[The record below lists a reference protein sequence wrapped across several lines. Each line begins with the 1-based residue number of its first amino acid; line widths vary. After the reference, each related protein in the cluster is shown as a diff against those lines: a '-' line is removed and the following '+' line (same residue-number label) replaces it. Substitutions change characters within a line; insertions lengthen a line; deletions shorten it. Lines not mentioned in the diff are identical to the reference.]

1 MKKVLRIKDNR
12 EFQAIIQTKQ
22 FVSSSCFSIYYVDK
36 KEKYAR
42 VGISAPTKIG
52 NAVVRNKV
60 KRQVRMMIQE
70 ISPFK
75 EDFDSIIIV
84 KKNYLNNSFQE
95 NYEELN
101 SNYKKVIM
109 KRKRKHEGVS
119 NESI

>member
-12 EFQAIIQTKQ
+12 EFQAIIQTRQ
-22 FVSSSCFSIYYVDK
+22 FVSSSCFSVYYVDK
-36 KEKYAR
+36 KESVSR
-42 VGISAPTKIG
+42 VGISAPTKLG

-84 KKNYLNNSFQE
+84 KKPYLNNSYQE
-95 NYEELN
+95 NYDELN

-109 KRKRKHEGVS
+109 RRKRKHEGVS